1 MTGSDAPIEAPA
13 VDPVV
18 PDTALPDEVDV
29 VVIGGGIV
37 GVSTALFLAE
47 KGIRT
52 ALCEKGGIAGEQS
65 SRNWGWCRN
74 TGRDIREVPLMA
86 ESARLWQGMNARVG
100 AETGYRR
107 RGIMYLCGDEAELA
121 KMGRWLERARPFQLG
136 TRLLSQAEVAALM
149 PQSGRRWA
157 GGLHTPGDGQAEP
170 QRAAPAIAAAARA
183 RGAVVLTGCA
193 VRGVETTAGRLTGVV
208 TERGPIRCSAAVLA
222 GGAWSSLFCGS
233 LGLHLPQLKI
243 LASVMRTAPLA
254 GAPEIAA
261 GGDGFGYRRR
271 LDGGYTIANLGGEVS
286 EIVPDTLRFLPD
298 FAAAARTNWQRLRIR
313 VGRRTLSEAR
323 MPRRW
328 RLDAP
333 SPFERVRTLDPAPHM
348 PGLDEALRRLRR
360 AFPVFRQAVPVQR
373 WAGLIDTTPDM
384 IPVMS
389 PAEALPGLFVATGFS
404 GHGFGI
410 GPGAGRLMAD
420 LVSGD
425 RPVVDPA
432 PFRLARFAE
441 RPRPGP
447 SETAL

>member
-1 MTGSDAPIEAPA
+1 MAP
-13 VDPVV
+13 DPTMPV
-18 PDTALPDEVDV
+18 AADV
-29 VVIGGGIV
+29 VVIGGGII
-37 GVSTALFLAE
+37 GASAALYLAE

-52 ALCEKGGIAGEQS
+52 ALCEKGRIAGEQS

-74 TGRDIREVPLMA
+74 TGRDIREVPLMV
-86 ESARLWQGMNARVG
+86 ESARLWEGMNARVG

-107 RGIMYLCGDEAELA
+107 KGIMYLCGDEAELA
-121 KMGRWLERARPFQLG
+121 KMGRWLERAEPFQLG
-136 TRLLSQAEVAALM
+136 TRLLSTAEVAALM
-149 PQSGRRWA
+149 PQSERRWA
-157 GGLHTPGDGQAEP
+157 GGLYTPQDGQAEP
-170 QRAAPAIAAAARA
+170 QRAAPAIAAAARTK
-183 RGAVVLTGCA
+183 GAAVLTDCA
-193 VRGVETTAGRLTGVV
+193 VRGVETTGGRVSGVV
-208 TERGPIRCSAAVLA
+208 TEHGPIRCGAVVLA
-222 GGAWSSLFCGS
+222 GGAWSSLFCGN

-243 LASVMRTAPLA
+243 LASVMRTAPLS
-254 GAPEIAA
+254 GAPDIAA
-261 GGDGFGYRRR
+261 GGDGFGFRKR

-298 FAAAARTNWQRLRIR
+298 FATTALTSWSRLRIR
-313 VGRRTLSEAR
+313 IGSRTLQEAR

-328 RLDAP
+328 RLDAL
-333 SPFERVRTLDPAPHM
+333 SPFERVRTLNPAPHM
-348 PGLDEALRRLRR
+348 PGLHHALQRLQR
-360 AFPVFRQAVPVQR
+360 AFPAFRQAVPAQR

-384 IPVMS
+384 IPVIS

-425 RPVVDPA
+425 RPLVDPT
-432 PFRLARFAE
+432 PFRFARFAE